1 MRRALASQDR
11 PQELTRPS
19 PVAVLE
25 KAELPAFPEGPCG
38 PQEYSEAGDHRRNRG
53 EDMGNAGGP
62 EDFWLEPSLL
72 MAV

>member
-1 MRRALASQDR
+1 M
-11 PQELTRPS
+11 
-19 PVAVLE
+19 AVLE

-38 PQEYSEAGDHRRNRG
+38 PQEYSEAGDHRRNGG